1 METTVKVP
9 RRASTQQTATYP
21 LWSRAF
27 WGAFGITMR
36 PYLFFISGVAAVVGM
51 SFIDKPEPIRLWLG
65 FLPLFLSCGLGQ
77 ALTDCTQTDTDA
89 ISSPYRPLVQGVI
102 TPRQVFG
109 VSLTGLTLC
118 TLVLALLN
126 PRIILFGVF
135 AVSGL
140 ITYTWFKRRWWG
152 GPFWN
157 SWIVALLPILGRLVD
172 PSYKPAFTAPPWEV
186 HTAAF
191 LLAIGAIFFGYM
203 NFVVAGYLKD
213 ISADRA
219 TGYATFPVVF
229 GWVPTAIYSDLT
241 AILAASCT
249 VGVMILFG
257 SWTVPGLIAFS
268 GAITLSLRAQLTIHK
283 IRDEELA
290 HGPIAHVVRVYLLLG
305 LAIILTLQP
314 TWAILAAIFYLSFE
328 VVLKIRPERTQV

>member
-1 METTVKVP
+1 METTVRVP
-9 RRASTQQTATYP
+9 RGASIKQSAVYP
-21 LWSRAF
+21 LWSGAF

-51 SFIDKPEPIRLWLG
+51 CFIDKPEPIRLWLG

-126 PRIILFGVF
+126 PEIILLGAF

-172 PSYKPAFTAPPWEV
+172 PAYKPAITAPPWNV
-186 HTAAF
+186 SSMAF
-191 LLAIGAIFFGYM
+191 VLAIGAIFFGYM

-219 TGYATFPVVF
+219 TGYNTFAVKF

-241 AILAASCT
+241 AILAATCT
-249 VGVMILFG
+249 AGVMILVD
-257 SWTVPGLIAFS
+257 SWTISGLIAFS
-268 GAITLSLRAQLTIHK
+268 GAITLSLRAQWTIHM
-283 IRDEELA
+283 IRDEALA
-290 HGPIAHVVRVYLLLG
+290 HGPIAHVVRVYLLLA

-314 TWAILAAIFYLSFE
+314 TWVILAAIFYLGFE
-328 VVLKIRPERTQV
+328 VVLRIRPERTQV

>member
-1 METTVKVP
+1 METTI
-9 RRASTQQTATYP
+9 RARGNVSADRPAIYP
-21 LWSRAF
+21 IWSRAF

-36 PYLFFISGVAAVVGM
+36 PYLFFISGAAAVVGM
-51 SFIDKPEPIRLWLG
+51 SFIDKPEPVRLWLG

-118 TLVLALLN
+118 TLVLATLN
-126 PRIILFGVF
+126 PDIISIGAL
-135 AVSGL
+135 AVAGL
-140 ITYTWFKRRWWG
+140 MTYTWFKRRWWG

-172 PSYKPAFTAPPWEV
+172 RSYEPALTLPPWEAAS
-186 HTAAF
+186 AAF

-213 ISADRA
+213 ITADRA
-219 TGYATFPVVF
+219 TGYETFAVRF

-241 AILAASCT
+241 AILAVTCT
-249 VGVMILFG
+249 AGVMVLAG
-257 SWTVPGLIAFS
+257 SWTIPGLIAFS
-268 GAITLSLRAQLTIHK
+268 GAITLSLRAQWTIHR
-283 IRDEELA
+283 IRDEALA
-290 HGPIAHVVRVYLLLG
+290 HGPIAHVVRVYLLLA
-305 LAIILTLQP
+305 LAIILSMQP
-314 TWAILAAIFYLSFE
+314 SWAILAAIFYLSFE